1 MRTDFF
7 LARGVRL
14 LLAGM
19 VLLSFHAQ
27 SASANMLISPLRV
40 LLDEDNR
47 SATITL
53 RNTSEGARTYRLE
66 WVQQEMRESGGYKNT
81 VDEAAIPPAA
91 GPMIRFSPRQ
101 ITIGAG
107 QNQTVRLSYR
117 PPADLAPGEYRS
129 HLKFAVLPDVSEP
142 ISKLDM
148 GKTEEG
154 ITMELDMQMSFTM
167 PVIIRKGVPAP
178 EVGISSIEVLPANQQ
193 EPLRLAITLERS
205 GEASSIGNVIVEYQ
219 IDQNSPVQLIGRQ
232 GDVAIFTEVD
242 RRIVTVPLGTASIP
256 SGAWVR
262 VAYEGSQEFAG
273 SVWDERVFRAQ

>member
-1 MRTDFF
+1 MRTDLILIRGLRLF
-7 LARGVRL
+7 LVGML
-14 LLAGM
+14 LFA
-19 VLLSFHAQ
+19 LSIQ
-27 SASANMLISPLRV
+27 SVSANMLISPLRV

-53 RNTSEGARTYRLE
+53 RNTSDGARTYRLE
-66 WVQQEMRESGGYKNT
+66 WVPQQMRETGGYRNK
-81 VDEAAIPPAA
+81 VDESAIPPAA

-101 ITIGAG
+101 ITIGPG

-154 ITMELDMQMSFTM
+154 LTMELDMQMSFTM
-167 PVIIRKGVPAP
+167 PVIIRNDVPAP
-178 EVGISSIEVLPANQQ
+178 DVNISSIEVLPANQQ
-193 EPLRLAITLERS
+193 DPLRLAITLERS
-205 GEASSIGNVIVEYQ
+205 GKASSIGNVIVEYQ
-219 IDQNSPVQLIGRQ
+219 VDQNSPVQLIGRQ

-242 RRIVTVPLGTASIP
+242 RRIVTVPLGTRSIP

-262 VAYEGSQEFAG
+262 VAYEGTQEFAG